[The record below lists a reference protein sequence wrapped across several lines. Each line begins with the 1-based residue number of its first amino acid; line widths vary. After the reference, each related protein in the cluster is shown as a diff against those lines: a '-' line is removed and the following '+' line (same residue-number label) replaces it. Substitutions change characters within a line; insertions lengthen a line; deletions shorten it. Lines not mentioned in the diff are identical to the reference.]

1 MEVSMLTNFDLTE
14 EQQAVR
20 DMVRRFA
27 REKIAPVS
35 AELDE
40 SQEFPKETIK
50 ELGEMGILGIG
61 FPEEE
66 GGSGFDNL
74 SYILAVEEL
83 SRVDG
88 SHGITLA
95 AHCSLGVWPIH
106 AFGTAEQKAKYM
118 PKVCSGEYLSSFGLT
133 EPEAGSDAGGTRSTA
148 VLVGDEWVING
159 TKQFITNATYA
170 GVLVITA
177 KTDKSAKGSRG
188 ISAFLLPTD
197 APGYRLGKKE
207 NKLGLRASD
216 TRELI
221 FEDCRLPKDALLGEL
236 NHGFPIFMK
245 TLDGGRI
252 SIAALGLGIAQS
264 ALDASVPYA
273 LERRQFGRPIAEFQM
288 IQSHLADM
296 QTEIS
301 AARHLTYHAARMK
314 DAGRRHTMESAMA
327 KYYAS
332 TVAMKATTVAIQIHG
347 GYGYTKD
354 YPVERYFR
362 DAKLCEIGEGTS
374 EVQKIVIARELIKQF
389 S

>member
-1 MEVSMLTNFDLTE
+1 MSTNFDLTE
-14 EQQAVR
+14 DQQAIR
-20 DMVRRFA
+20 DTVRRFA
-27 REKIAPVS
+27 REKIAPI
-35 AELDE
+35 AADLDE
-40 SQEFPKETIK
+40 KQEFPKETIK
-50 ELGEMGILGIG
+50 ELGQMGILGIG

-66 GGSGFDNL
+66 GGSGFDTL
-74 SYILAVEEL
+74 SYVLAVEEL

-106 AFGTAEQKAKYM
+106 AFGTPEQKARYM
-118 PKVCSGEYLSSFGLT
+118 PKICSGEQLASFGLT
-133 EPEAGSDAGGTRSTA
+133 EPEAGSDAGGTRTTA
-148 VLVGDEWVING
+148 VLDADEWVLNG

-177 KTDKSAKGSRG
+177 RTDKSAKGSRG

-197 APGYRLGKKE
+197 APGFSLGKKE

-221 FEDCRLPKDALLGEL
+221 FEDCRIPKDALLGEL
-236 NHGFPIFMK
+236 NHGFPIFMR

-252 SIAALGLGIAQS
+252 SIAALGLGIAQG
-264 ALDASVPYA
+264 ALDAAVPYA
-273 LERRQFGRPIAEFQM
+273 MQRKQFGRPIADFQM
-288 IQSHLADM
+288 IQSHLAEM
-296 QTEIS
+296 HTEIT

-314 DAGRRHTMESAMA
+314 DAGRSFTLESAMA

-332 TVAMKATTVAIQIHG
+332 IVAMKTTTVAIQIHG

-362 DAKLCEIGEGTS
+362 DAKLCEIGEGTT
-374 EVQKIVIARELIKQF
+374 EIQKIVIARELIKTF

>member
-1 MEVSMLTNFDLTE
+1 MLTNFDLSE
-14 EQQAVR
+14 EQQAIR

-27 REKIAPVS
+27 REKIAPI
-35 AELDE
+35 AADFDE
-40 SQEFPKETIK
+40 QQQFPQETVK
-50 ELGEMGILGIG
+50 ELGEMGIFGIG

-106 AFGTAEQKAKYM
+106 AFGTSEQKSKYM
-118 PKVCSGEYLSSFGLT
+118 PLICSGQKLASFGLT
-133 EPEAGSDAGGTRSTA
+133 EPEAGSDAGGTRTTA
-148 VLVGDEWVING
+148 VRSGDEWVING
-159 TKQFITNATYA
+159 TKQFITNATYC

-177 KTDKSAKGSRG
+177 RTDKDAKGARG
-188 ISAFLLPTD
+188 ITAFLVPEGT
-197 APGYRLGKKE
+197 AGFSLGKKE

-221 FEDCRLPKDALLGEL
+221 FEDCRLPPDAVLGEIGR
-236 NHGFPIFMK
+236 GFPIFMK

-264 ALDASVPYA
+264 ALDAAVPYA
-273 LERRQFGRPIAEFQM
+273 MERRQFGRPIADFQM
-288 IQSHLADM
+288 IQTYLADM

-301 AARHLTYHAARMK
+301 AARHLTYHAARLK
-314 DAGRRHTMESAMA
+314 DAGRAHTMESAMA

-332 TVAMKATTVAIQIHG
+332 TAAMKATTLAIQIHG

-374 EVQKIVIARELIKQF
+374 EVQRIVIARELMKQF

>member
-1 MEVSMLTNFDLTE
+1 MVTNFDLTE
-14 EQQAVR
+14 EQQSIR
-20 DMVRRFA
+20 DTVRRYA
-27 REKIAPVS
+27 REKIAPL
-35 AELDE
+35 AAQLDE
-40 SQEFPKETIK
+40 SQEFPKQTVK
-50 ELGEMGILGIG
+50 ELGEMGIFGIG

-66 GGSGFDNL
+66 GGSGGDTL

-106 AFGTAEQKAKYM
+106 TFGNREQKAAYM
-118 PKVCSGEYLSSFGLT
+118 PKICGGEYLSSFGLT
-133 EPEAGSDAGGTRSTA
+133 EPEAGSDAGGTRTTA
-148 VLVGDEWVING
+148 VLDGNAWVLNG

-170 GVLVITA
+170 GVLVVTA
-177 KTDKSAKGSRG
+177 KTDKTLKGSHG
-188 ISAFLLPTD
+188 ISAFLVEKDT
-197 APGYRLGKKE
+197 PGFRLGKKE

-221 FEDCRLPKDALLGEL
+221 FEDCRIPKGALLGEL
-236 NHGFPIFMK
+236 NQGFPIFMK

-252 SIAALGLGIAQS
+252 SIAALALGIGQA
-264 ALDASVPYA
+264 ALDAAGPYA
-273 LERRQFGRPIAEFQM
+273 LERKQFGRPIADFQM
-288 IQSHLADM
+288 IQSYLADM
-296 QTEIS
+296 QTELT

-314 DAGRRHTMESAMA
+314 DARRRHTMESAMA
-327 KYYAS
+327 KYFAA
-332 TVAMKATTVAIQIHG
+332 TAAMKASLLAVQIFG

-374 EVQKIVIARELIKQF
+374 EVQRIVIARELLKSF
-389 S
+389 TS

>member
-1 MEVSMLTNFDLTE
+1 MSTNFDLTE

-27 REKIAPVS
+27 REKIAPIA
-35 AELDE
+35 AEFDE
-40 SQEFPKETIK
+40 KQEFPQETIK

-66 GGSGFDNL
+66 GGMGGDTL

-95 AHCSLGVWPIH
+95 AHCSLGVWPIF
-106 AFGTAEQKAKYM
+106 AFGTPEQKAKYM
-118 PKVCSGEYLSSFGLT
+118 PKTCSGEYLSSFGLT
-133 EPEAGSDAGGTRSTA
+133 EPEAGSDAGGTRTTA
-148 VLVGDEWVING
+148 VLDGNEWVLNG
-159 TKQFITNATYA
+159 TKQFITNATYS
-170 GVLVITA
+170 GVLVVTA

-188 ISAFLLPTD
+188 ISAFLLETD
-197 APGYRLGKKE
+197 APGFKLGKKE

-221 FEDCRLPKDALLGEL
+221 FEDCRIPKNALLGEL
-236 NHGFPIFMK
+236 NKGFPIFMK

-252 SIAALGLGIAQS
+252 SIAALALGIAQG

-273 LERRQFGRPIAEFQM
+273 MERKQFGRPIVEFQM
-288 IQSHLADM
+288 IQSHLAEM

-301 AARHLTYHAARMK
+301 AARHLTYHAARLK
-314 DAGRRHTMESAMA
+314 DLGRSHGLESAMA
-327 KYYAS
+327 KYYAA
-332 TVAMKATTVAIQIHG
+332 VIGMKATTLAIQIHG

-354 YPVERYFR
+354 
-362 DAKLCEIGEGTS
+362 
-374 EVQKIVIARELIKQF
+374 
-389 S
+389 

>member
-1 MEVSMLTNFDLTE
+1 MTNFDLTE

-20 DMVRRFA
+20 DMVRRYA
-27 REKIAPVS
+27 REKIAPIA

-40 SQEFPKETIK
+40 AQQFPEQSFKK
-50 ELGEMGILGIG
+50 LGEMGILGIG

-66 GGSGFDNL
+66 GGMGGDTL
-74 SYILAVEEL
+74 SYIIAVEEL

-95 AHCSLGVWPIH
+95 AHCSLGVWPIY
-106 AFGTAEQKAKYM
+106 AFGTTEQKQKYM

-133 EPEAGSDAGGTRSTA
+133 EPEAGSDAGGTRTTA
-148 VLVGDEWVING
+148 MLDGDHWVING
-159 TKQFITNATYA
+159 SKQFITNATYA

-177 KTDKSAKGSRG
+177 KTDKEAKGSHG
-188 ISAFLLPTD
+188 ISAFLVETDLP
-197 APGYRLGKKE
+197 GFNLGKKE

-221 FEDCRLPKDALLGEL
+221 FEDCRVPRDALLGEL
-236 NHGFPIFMK
+236 HRGFPLFMK

-252 SIAALGLGIAQS
+252 SIAALALGIAQG

-273 LERRQFGRPIAEFQM
+273 MERKQFGQPICEFQM
-288 IQSHLADM
+288 IQSYLADM
-296 QTEIS
+296 QTEVT
-301 AARHLTYHAARMK
+301 AARHLTYHAARLK
-314 DAGRRHTMESAMA
+314 DAGKRHSMESAMA

-332 TVAMKATTVAIQIHG
+332 TVAMKATTLAIQIHG

-374 EVQKIVIARELIKQF
+374 EVQKIVIARELIKQHAG
-389 S
+389 

>member
-1 MEVSMLTNFDLTE
+1 MSTNFDLTE
-14 EQQAVR
+14 DQQAIR
-20 DMVRRFA
+20 DTVRRFA
-27 REKIAPVS
+27 REKIAPI
-35 AELDE
+35 AADLDE
-40 SQEFPKETIK
+40 KQEFPKETIK
-50 ELGEMGILGIG
+50 ELGQMGILGIG

-66 GGSGFDNL
+66 GGSGFDTL
-74 SYILAVEEL
+74 SYVLAVEEL

-106 AFGTAEQKAKYM
+106 AFGTPEQKARYM
-118 PKVCSGEYLSSFGLT
+118 PKICSGEQLASFGLT
-133 EPEAGSDAGGTRSTA
+133 EPEAGSDAGGTRTTA
-148 VLVGDEWVING
+148 VLDADEWVLNG

-170 GVLVITA
+170 GVLVVTA
-177 KTDKSAKGSRG
+177 RTDKSAKGSRG

-197 APGYRLGKKE
+197 APGFSLGKKE

-221 FEDCRLPKDALLGEL
+221 FEDCRIPKDALLGEL
-236 NHGFPIFMK
+236 NHGFPIFMR

-252 SIAALGLGIAQS
+252 SIAALGLGIAQG
-264 ALDASVPYA
+264 ALDAAVPYA
-273 LERRQFGRPIAEFQM
+273 MQRKQFGRPIADFQM
-288 IQSHLADM
+288 IQSHLAEM
-296 QTEIS
+296 HTEIT

-314 DAGRRHTMESAMA
+314 DAGRRFTMESAMA

-332 TVAMKATTVAIQIHG
+332 IVAMKTTTVAIQIHG

-362 DAKLCEIGEGTS
+362 DAKLCEIGEGTT
-374 EVQKIVIARELIKQF
+374 EIQKIVIARELIKTF